1 MPANSK
7 AQRIPCT
14 GILEDEIG
22 IVWRDCA
29 PLLEPALGEGETLDH
44 VLAAL
49 FSKKAQLWIGA
60 DEKTLH
66 VACVT
71 ELIRKGGTYYCN
83 VWLTGGRGVNNWIY
97 FLETIEEW
105 AKEQG
110 CDAMLIAKARTGWKR
125 LLPEYKTK
133 TIELV
138 KEIDHGR

>member
-1 MPANSK
+1 MPSLAE
-7 AQRIPCT
+7 RIPCT
-14 GILEDEIG
+14 GVLEDEIG
-22 IVWRDCA
+22 MVWKNCV
-29 PLLEPALGEGETLDH
+29 PLLQPALGEGETMDQ

-60 DEKTLH
+60 TETEIQ

-71 ELIRKGGTYYCN
+71 EITRKGGCLYCN
-83 VWLTGGRGVNNWIY
+83 IWLTGGRSVNNWMY

-125 LLPEYKTK
+125 LLPQYKTK
-133 TIELV
+133 TIELM
-138 KEIDHGR
+138 KEI